1 MKSTNL
7 TSVDSYLLKFL
18 FFFLFDEI
26 VIILFCIHYIFIQKY
41 FEALYLLRRN
51 LLRFCRIVTNLL
63 QILGDKLY
71 IRPED
76 DAGKPLPSP
85 NALKNKFLLRG
96 KKLSSEPSSDR
107 VDSRNGGSEEQESDD
122 DLDVEFSRLISI
134 PAAKLSANIRDDI
147 QKREQVFFFLVLR
160 CYSVF
165 SFNIAWIF
173 LIIFNLIWWKN
184 VTSKK
189 WQNFLLILT
198 DFYRFCLRYAPFSL
212 KIGLF

>member
-1 MKSTNL
+1 M
-7 TSVDSYLLKFL
+7 
-18 FFFLFDEI
+18 
-26 VIILFCIHYIFIQKY
+26 
-41 FEALYLLRRN
+41 
-51 LLRFCRIVTNLL
+51 LRFCRIVTNLL

-147 QKREQVFFFLVLR
+147 QKREQVFFFFWFYAVIP
-160 CYSVF
+160 F
-165 SFNIAWIF
+165 SA
-173 LIIFNLIWWKN
+173 
-184 VTSKK
+184 
-189 WQNFLLILT
+189 LIL
-198 DFYRFCLRYAPFSL
+198 LEFS
-212 KIGLF
+212 